1 MRLAAPKLFYRM
13 CGLSAAVV
21 LLDQV
26 SKLLVFRVLMEDR
39 AEIAVLPVF
48 RLVKWYNTGISF
60 SFFSTDHALGAW
72 VFALLAII
80 IAFGLLIWL
89 SQTADRLPAVGLA
102 LVIGGAIG
110 NVIDRVRE
118 GAVIGDG
125 FPAVPLEGVGLAG
138 LQSRR
143 YRHQHRGC
151 AAHLRRHVRR
161 QETRLKAV
169 CFQFLSRAEGRVVCA
184 RGSR

>member
-1 MRLAAPKLFYRM
+1 MRLAAPRLFYRM

-26 SKLLVFRVLMEDR
+26 SKFLVFRVLMEDR

-118 GAVIGDG
+118 GAVMDFLLFHWREWAWPAFNLADTAISIGVALLIYDG
-125 FPAVPLEGVGLAG
+125 MFGG
-138 LQSRR
+138 
-143 YRHQHRGC
+143 
-151 AAHLRRHVRR
+151 
-161 QETRLKAV
+161 KK
-169 CFQFLSRAEGRVVCA
+169 RA
-184 RGSR
+184 